1 MGEIRPVEHL
11 PDTVES
17 RKTPSRERERTER
30 AEGRDELEISPEAR
44 RAAEIAKLVEI
55 TRDLPEIREDEVDE
69 ARTHIAE
76 RRYRDDEVIRDT
88 ARRLLGG

>member
-17 RKTPSRERERTER
+17 RKTPPRERERAER
-30 AEGRDELEISPEAR
+30 AEGRDELEISQEAR

-55 TRDLPEIREDEVDE
+55 TRDLPDVREDEVDE
-69 ARTHIAE
+69 ARANIAE
-76 RRYRDDEVIRDT
+76 GRYRYDEVIRET